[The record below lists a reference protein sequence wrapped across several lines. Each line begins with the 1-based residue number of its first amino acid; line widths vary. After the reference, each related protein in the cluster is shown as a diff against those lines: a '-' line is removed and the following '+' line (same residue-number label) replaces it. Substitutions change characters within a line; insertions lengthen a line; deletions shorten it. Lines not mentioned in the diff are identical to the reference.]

1 MDTFNEIE
9 NFLFSLK
16 LNKYEAKTYLTLLKH
31 GPQDFKELNKLTGVG
46 HRKIYSTLKSLAKKG
61 WITSLEKKPKIF
73 TAKYPET
80 PLRKYLMSLKEFYS
94 LTVPF

>member
-1 MDTFNEIE
+1 MDSFNEIE

-16 LNKYEAKTYLTLLKH
+16 LNKYEAKTYLTLLKY
-31 GPQDFKELNKLTGVG
+31 GPQDLKKLNKLSGIG
-46 HRKIYSTLKSLAKKG
+46 HRKIYSTLKSLAEKG
-61 WITSLEKKPKIF
+61 WVASLEKKPKTF

-80 PLRKYLMSLKEFYS
+80 PLKKYLKSLKEFYS